1 MQTCGSNFF
10 RTIDE
15 YILNSIRGME
25 LEKISKNRIN
35 PNGIIR
41 LLFFIFTFMII
52 RVRSIHKNTG

>member
-41 LLFFIFTFMII
+41 ITFLYFYFYDN
-52 RVRSIHKNTG
+52 SSSFNT